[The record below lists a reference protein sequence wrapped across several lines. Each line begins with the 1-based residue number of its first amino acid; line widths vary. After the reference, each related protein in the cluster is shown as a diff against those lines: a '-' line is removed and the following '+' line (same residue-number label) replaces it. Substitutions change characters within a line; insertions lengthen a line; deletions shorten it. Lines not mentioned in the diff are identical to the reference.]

1 MFTLRLTAGRLILSQ
16 KISVR
21 ILEGDPEITF
31 PLSYPGDGAAL
42 LMRNEAGSSPAE
54 GANSRYFVLTF
65 TKLSRQ
71 SGARAKHIDRM

>member
-42 LMRNEAGSSPAE
+42 LMRNEDGSSPSE
-54 GANSRYFVLTF
+54 GAKTRYCEERL
-65 TKLSRQ
+65 L
-71 SGARAKHIDRM
+71 AAKSPVCACG